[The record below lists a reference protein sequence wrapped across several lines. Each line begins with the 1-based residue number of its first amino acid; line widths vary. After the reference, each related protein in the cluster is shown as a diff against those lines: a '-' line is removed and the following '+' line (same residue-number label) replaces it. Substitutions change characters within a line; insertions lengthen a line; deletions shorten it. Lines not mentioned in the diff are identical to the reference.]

1 MATVDS
7 GGVEISYEILNPD
20 SPKVPVFFIAGLGGT
35 RAMFFNQSP
44 VFAAD
49 RPVVLHDHR
58 GTGESAKP
66 LGVYSVANMAAD
78 IIAIMDDAGIATA
91 HMVGTSTGGAII
103 QILCLDYADRVQSAA
118 ICCSWP
124 KSDAYFLRQ
133 FEMRK
138 RVLAEM
144 GTEALTKMT
153 TIALNDPK
161 FFTDHYEQMV
171 ENEKV
176 MIATAPPPEVAAERI
191 DAIMAHDEI
200 DRLGAIDVPVIVV
213 GANNDAVTPP
223 YYSVDMAVRIPNA
236 ELKLFEDGGHFFFM
250 VHVDEFNTDIAD
262 FMARNE

>member
-1 MATVDS
+1 MATVNS
-7 GGVEISYEILNPD
+7 GGVEISYEIVNPD
-20 SPKVPVFFIAGLGGT
+20 SSKVPVFLIAGLGGA
-35 RAMFFNQSP
+35 RGMFYAQTP
-44 VFAAD
+44 AFAAE

-78 IIAIMDDAGIATA
+78 VIAIMDDAGIETA

-103 QILCLDYADRVQSAA
+103 QVLCLEHPKRVQSAA

-138 RVLAEM
+138 RVLAAM
-144 GTEALTKMT
+144 GTEALFLMT

-161 FFTDHYEQMV
+161 FFTDNYEEMV
-171 ENEKV
+171 AREKV
-176 MIATAPPPEVAAERI
+176 LIANAPPPQVQAERI
-191 DAIMAHDEI
+191 DAIMAHDVQA
-200 DRLGAIDVPVIVV
+200 RLGEIDVPVRVV
-213 GANNDAVTPP
+213 GAKNDAVTPP
-223 YYSVDMAVRIPNA
+223 YYSLDMAERIPGA

-250 VHVDEFNTDIAD
+250 VHADEFNADIAD

>member
-7 GGVEISYEILNPD
+7 GGVEISYEILNPN
-20 SPKVPVFFIAGLGGT
+20 SAKIPVFFIAGLGGA
-35 RAMFFNQSP
+35 RGMFYAQSP
-44 VFAAD
+44 VFAAE

-78 IIAIMDDAGIATA
+78 IIAIMDAADIATA

-103 QILCLDYADRVQSAA
+103 QILCLDYPERVQSAA

-161 FFTDHYEQMV
+161 FFTDNYDEMV
-171 ENEKV
+171 EREQL
-176 MIATAPPPEVAAERI
+176 MIATAPPPEVQAERI
-191 DAIMAHDEI
+191 DAIMAHDQI
-200 DRLGAIDVPVIVV
+200 DRLGAIAVPVRVV
-213 GANNDAVTPP
+213 CAKNDAVTPP
-223 YYSVDMAVRIPNA
+223 YYSLDMAERIPGA
-236 ELKLFEDGGHFFFM
+236 ELKLYEDGGHFFFM
-250 VHVDEFNTDIAD
+250 VHVDEFNADIAD
-262 FMARNE
+262 FLARNE

>member
-7 GGVEISYEILNPD
+7 GGVEISYEILNPE

-35 RAMFFNQSP
+35 RGMFFNQSP
-44 VFAAD
+44 AFAAE

-66 LGVYSVANMAAD
+66 LGVYTVPNMAAD
-78 IIAIMDDAGIATA
+78 IVAIMDDAGIAKA

-103 QILCLDYADRVQSAA
+103 QVLCLDYADRVQSAA

-144 GTEALTKMT
+144 GNEALTMMT
-153 TIALNDPK
+153 TPALNDPK
-161 FFTDHYEQMV
+161 FFTDHYDAIV
-171 ENEKV
+171 ESEKI

-191 DAIMAHDEI
+191 DAIMAHDQI
-200 DRLGAIDVPVIVV
+200 NRLDAINVPVTVV
-213 GANNDAVTPP
+213 CAKNDAVTPP
-223 YYSVDMAVRIPNA
+223 YYSVDMAARIPEA
-236 ELKLFEDGGHFFFM
+236 ELKLYEDGGHFFFM
-250 VHVDEFNTDIAD
+250 VHVDAFNTDIAD
-262 FMARNE
+262 FIARHE

>member
-1 MATVDS
+1 MATVES
-7 GGVEISYEILNPD
+7 GGVEISYEILNSD
-20 SPKVPVFFIAGLGGT
+20 SPKVAVFFIAGLGGT
-35 RAMFFNQSP
+35 RGMFFNQSP
-44 VFAAD
+44 VFAAA

-78 IIAIMDDAGIATA
+78 IVAIMDDAGIAKA

-103 QILCLDYADRVQSAA
+103 QILCLDNADRVQSAA

-144 GTEALTKMT
+144 GAEALTLMT
-153 TIALNDPK
+153 TPALNDPK
-161 FFTDHYEQMV
+161 FFTDHYDQML
-171 ENEKV
+171 ENEKI
-176 MIATAPPPEVAAERI
+176 MIAGAPPPDVVTERI

-200 DRLGAIDVPVIVV
+200 DRLGAIDVPVMVV
-213 GANNDAVTPP
+213 CAKNDAVTPL
-223 YYSVDMAVRIPNA
+223 YYSVDMAARIPGA
-236 ELKLFEDGGHFFFM
+236 ELKLYEDGGHFFFM
-250 VHVDEFNTDIAD
+250 VHVDEFNAHIAD
-262 FMARNE
+262 FIARNE